1 MKQVSFFSPA
11 RIILIYFLILILGG
25 AFLLKLPISTTRPI
39 SFIDA
44 VFTSTSAV
52 TVTGLIVLDTSRD
65 FTFFGKLVI
74 LLLIQV
80 GGLGYMT
87 FSAFFLLTLKQRLRY
102 KERLILAETLN
113 YPGVYGVLNF
123 FKKVLL
129 YAFGIEF
136 TGTFLLYLIFY
147 QRMKD
152 LQKAFWFALFHSIS
166 AFNNAGFSLF
176 PDSFI
181 SYANSISLNLIVTTL
196 IILGGLGFFVLE
208 DIENYLRKRKKVLS
222 VHTKLVFLITGF
234 LIVAGFLWMFLIE
247 FHLNP
252 VFKHLSLKSKIL
264 ISYFTSVTT
273 RTAGFTTV
281 DLSKMSESTLFF
293 LDILMFIGG
302 SPGGTAGGVKT
313 ITAIVVFL
321 TIWSYIR
328 GKSEVLFCKRAIPE
342 DTIKKSLVILS
353 VGFLLET
360 MAALILSRLENTPVV
375 YTMFETVSAFSTV
388 GLSVGNGGVLSYCA
402 NFETFGKIL
411 IILSMLIGRVG
422 FLSFLIAVAGRA
434 KESKIKHIEAKILL

>member
-1 MKQVSFFSPA
+1 MKQISFFSPA
-11 RIILIYFLILILGG
+11 RIILIYFLIIILGG
-25 AFLLKLPISTTRPI
+25 AFLLKLPISTTSPI

-44 VFTSTSAV
+44 LFTSTSAV
-52 TVTGLIVLDTSRD
+52 TVTGLIVRDTPRE
-65 FTFFGKLVI
+65 FTFFGQMVI

-102 KERLILAETLN
+102 KEKLVLAETLN
-113 YPGVYGVLNF
+113 YPEVYGVMKF
-123 FKKVLL
+123 FKKVLF
-129 YAFGIEF
+129 YAFTIEIA
-136 TGTFLLYLIFY
+136 GTLFLFPIFY
-147 QRMKD
+147 QKIKEPA
-152 LQKAFWFALFHSIS
+152 KALWIALFHSIS

-176 PDSFI
+176 SDSFM
-181 SYANSISLNLIVTTL
+181 SYAGCISLNLVITTL
-196 IILGGLGFFVLE
+196 IILGGIGFFVLE
-208 DIENYLRKRKKVLS
+208 DLELYLRRKKRNLS
-222 VHTKLVFLITGF
+222 VHTKLVFLITAF
-234 LIVAGFLWMFLIE
+234 LILAGFFWMFLVE

-252 VFKHLSLKSKIL
+252 LFKNLPLKNKIL
-264 ISYFTSVTT
+264 MSYFTSVTT

-281 DLSKMSESTLFF
+281 DLSKVSESTLFF

-313 ITAIVVFL
+313 ITAIIVFL

-328 GKSEVLFCKRAIPE
+328 GKNEVLFCKRAIPE

-360 MAALILSRLENTPVV
+360 MVALILSRIENTPVV
-375 YTMFETVSAFSTV
+375 YTLFETVSAFSTV

-402 NFETFGKIL
+402 SFETFGKIL